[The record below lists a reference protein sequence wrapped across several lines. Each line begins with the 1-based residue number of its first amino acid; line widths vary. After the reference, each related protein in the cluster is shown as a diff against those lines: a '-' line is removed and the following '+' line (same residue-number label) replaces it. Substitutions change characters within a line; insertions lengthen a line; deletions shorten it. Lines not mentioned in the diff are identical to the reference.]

1 MAFHVTH
8 RYGAMTSNPP
18 STTFAS
24 LLREL
29 DERPEDQEHCCVSV
43 THESEW
49 SLGAYVGGYV
59 TWENLESDNPRHMDG
74 VPDAEILR
82 LWELLAAGDIAA
94 IESEPWLP
102 GY

>member
-18 STTFAS
+18 SSTFAS

-29 DERPEDQEHCCVSV
+29 DERPEDQEHCSVSV

-49 SLGAYVGGYV
+49 CLGAHGGGHV
-59 TWENLESDNPRHMDG
+59 VWENLEGGDPRHMVH

-82 LWELLAAGDIAA
+82 LWQLLAAGDIAA
-94 IESEPWLP
+94 IEREPWLP